1 MTIPSPP
8 KNQKQTKKGKKKK
21 KPKKKNQHAPFG
33 QLDLIKKNWEIM

>member
-21 KPKKKNQHAPFG
+21 TTKKNQHAPFG
-33 QLDLIKKNWEIM
+33 QLDLIKKNWETL